1 MFSDKRRGDIW
12 WMSDT
17 HRKPADTCLIRG
29 DRPVIVVSSD
39 SANQTGSTA
48 TVVPM
53 TSSPAR
59 RGPGRRILRQR
70 PSSWATVSRA
80 SALPRQVHGADRA
93 DLQQYLGHLDRR
105 GHAPPRCSASG
116 ARSDYDLVHGIRG
129 FDRGG
134 HRQRYRPAM
143 CQSPGYDNGG
153 LLQHSQPCPGRH

>member
-59 RGPGRRILRQR
+59 LARGDGFCDNVLLLGF
-70 PSSWATVSRA
+70 TVSRA
-80 SALPRQVHGADRA
+80 WPCRGRYTAQTEPICSSTSAT
-93 DLQQYLGHLDRR
+93 
-105 GHAPPRCSASG
+105 
-116 ARSDYDLVHGIRG
+116 
-129 FDRGG
+129 
-134 HRQRYRPAM
+134 
-143 CQSPGYDNGG
+143 
-153 LLQHSQPCPGRH
+153 

>member
-59 RGPGRRILRQR
+59 LARGDGFCDNVL
-70 PSSWATVSRA
+70 
-80 SALPRQVHGADRA
+80 LLGYGA
-93 DLQQYLGHLDRR
+93 DLQQYLGHLTDADMRR
-105 GHAPPRCSASG
+105 LDAALRSA
-116 ARSDYDLVHGIRG
+116 L
-129 FDRGG
+129 
-134 HRQRYRPAM
+134 
-143 CQSPGYDNGG
+143 G
-153 LLQHSQPCPGRH
+153 L

>member
-59 RGPGRRILRQR
+59 LARGDGFCDNVLLLGYGE
-70 PSSWATVSRA
+70 PSM
-80 SALPRQVHGADRA
+80 ALPRQVHGADRA
-93 DLQQYLGHLDRR
+93 DLQQYLGHLTDADMRR
-105 GHAPPRCSASG
+105 LDAALRSALG
-116 ARSDYDLVHGIRG
+116 LG

>member
-12 WMSDT
+12 WMVDT

-59 RGPGRRILRQR
+59 LARGDGFCDNVLLLGYGE
-70 PSSWATVSRA
+70 PSM
-80 SALPRQVHGADRA
+80 ALPRQVL
-93 DLQQYLGHLDRR
+93 LQTEPICSSTCLGHLTDADMRR
-105 GHAPPRCSASG
+105 LDAALRSA
-116 ARSDYDLVHGIRG
+116 L
-129 FDRGG
+129 
-134 HRQRYRPAM
+134 
-143 CQSPGYDNGG
+143 G
-153 LLQHSQPCPGRH
+153 L

>member
-53 TSSPAR
+53 TSSLAGLAR
-59 RGPGRRILRQR
+59 GDGFCDNVLLLGYGE
-70 PSSWATVSRA
+70 PSM
-80 SALPRQVHGADRA
+80 ALPRQVHGADRA
-93 DLQQYLGHLDRR
+93 DLQQYLGHLTDADMRR
-105 GHAPPRCSASG
+105 LDAALRSA
-116 ARSDYDLVHGIRG
+116 L
-129 FDRGG
+129 
-134 HRQRYRPAM
+134 
-143 CQSPGYDNGG
+143 G
-153 LLQHSQPCPGRH
+153 L

>member
-59 RGPGRRILRQR
+59 LARGDGFCTT
-70 PSSWATVSRA
+70 SFFWATVSRA
-80 SALPRQVHGADRA
+80 WPCRGRYTAQTEPICSSTSAT
-93 DLQQYLGHLDRR
+93 
-105 GHAPPRCSASG
+105 
-116 ARSDYDLVHGIRG
+116 
-129 FDRGG
+129 
-134 HRQRYRPAM
+134 
-143 CQSPGYDNGG
+143 
-153 LLQHSQPCPGRH
+153 

>member
-39 SANQTGSTA
+39 SANQTGNTV

-59 RGPGRRILRQR
+59 LARGDGFCDNVLLQGYGE
-70 PSSWATVSRA
+70 PSM
-80 SALPRQVHGADRA
+80 ALPRQVHGADRA
-93 DLQQYLGHLDRR
+93 DLQQYLGHLTDADMR
-105 GHAPPRCSASG
+105 P
-116 ARSDYDLVHGIRG
+116 DYDLVHGIRG

-153 LLQHSQPCPGRH
+153 LLQHRQPCPGRHQQQVHILR

>member
-59 RGPGRRILRQR
+59 LARGDGFCDNVLLLGYGE
-70 PSSWATVSRA
+70 PSM
-80 SALPRQVHGADRA
+80 ALPRQ
-93 DLQQYLGHLDRR
+93 
-105 GHAPPRCSASG
+105 
-116 ARSDYDLVHGIRG
+116 VHGIRG

>member
-53 TSSPAR
+53 TSSPA
-59 RGPGRRILRQR
+59 
-70 PSSWATVSRA
+70 
-80 SALPRQVHGADRA
+80 
-93 DLQQYLGHLDRR
+93 
-105 GHAPPRCSASG
+105 
-116 ARSDYDLVHGIRG
+116 
-129 FDRGG
+129 
-134 HRQRYRPAM
+134 M

>member
-39 SANQTGSTA
+39 SANQTGSDSANQTGSTA

-59 RGPGRRILRQR
+59 LARGDGFCDNVLLLGYGE
-70 PSSWATVSRA
+70 PSM
-80 SALPRQVHGADRA
+80 ALPRQVHGADRA
-93 DLQQYLGHLDRR
+93 DLQQYLGHLTDADMRR
-105 GHAPPRCSASG
+105 LDAALRSA
-116 ARSDYDLVHGIRG
+116 L
-129 FDRGG
+129 
-134 HRQRYRPAM
+134 
-143 CQSPGYDNGG
+143 G
-153 LLQHSQPCPGRH
+153 L